1 MKNEKET
8 LIYLNKLI
16 KTIDKE
22 LEEIEQECWL
32 ESLSDLLEGAQGKA
46 EAMRNDLELL
56 IEHEDDD
63 ECNILSL

>member
-32 ESLSDLLEGAQGKA
+32 ESLSDLLESAQGKA